1 MKTILITGGA
11 GFLGSH
17 LCDSLIDKNKV
28 ICVDN
33 FCSSNENNV
42 KHLINNSNFKMLK
55 ADIKEEL
62 KINEKIDVVFHLA
75 SMASPVY
82 FEKFPIDI
90 LLTNVIGTRNMLEL
104 ARKND
109 SLFFFTSTSEVYG
122 SPSVIP
128 TPENY
133 FGYVNSFGPR
143 SCYDEGKRGAEAL
156 IYSYIKQYNLD
167 TRIVRIFN
175 TYGPRMGLS
184 DGRVI
189 PNLVQQ
195 ALKNEPMTVYG
206 DGKQT
211 RSFCYVSD
219 LIEGFIKVLE
229 SEKAKN
235 QIFNLGNPNEIT
247 ILEFAQKIKEICGS
261 KSEIVFKELP
271 VDDPVRR
278 NPDISKAKSILN
290 WYPKTSFEEGL
301 KKTIEWFKNEI

>member
-290 WYPKTSFEEGL
+290 WYPKTSLEEGL